1 MKRNT
6 LTCIL
11 AVVIALAFTFGL
23 GCLVV
28 WVASMI
34 FGFKFRILY
43 VFGFWIAYYILKD
56 IFAKDD

>member
-6 LTCIL
+6 STYIL
-11 AVVIALAFTFGL
+11 VVIIALALMFGFC
-23 GCLVV
+23 CLVV

-34 FGFKFRILY
+34 FGFKFRMLY
-43 VFGFWIAYYILKD
+43 VIGFWIAYFILKD